1 MLLSPSLNS
10 YSQENLSKESAV
22 KDIDFFFNQAEQIH
36 PDLYFEI
43 SKQDLNEHIQLLK
56 NTIKDS
62 ISISEF
68 SRKMRVLV
76 NKIGDGHTNT
86 NIIFS
91 KEQRDKIQNEKILL
105 PFKLSIH
112 SEKFF
117 VKETKTESLLEGDEI
132 LSINGIAVKELLTL
146 KKYTSVDIDSHRE
159 KQLEKYFNYFL
170 FTEYGFTKKINLSI
184 LRNGEILSKEVN
196 LLERP
201 ENNKKPKYS
210 FNEINDTT
218 DLLQINTFS
227 GLKKK
232 DYKQFLN
239 SAFDRI
245 KDKGTNLLIIDLRNN
260 GGGNSKFGA
269 ILLQYINV
277 TKYRFN
283 QKKQIKTSKPEKSY
297 IRKNHIKWYMYPFAF
312 FSKTKR
318 ALLFKKNGSLTDLNL
333 QDENLKTINHP
344 YKGKVCVL
352 SSNGTYSAAAS
363 FAVAFRYAERGL
375 IVGDTIG
382 QPYSGFI
389 DKIPVVLPNSH
400 ITGGVSFKR
409 YEFIEANEENKNQGI
424 PADIYIDVDGF
435 DTEKELYQKVINIME
450 ASSSNSSKKSS
461 Q

>member
-56 NTIKDS
+56 NSIKDS

-68 SRKMRVLV
+68 SREMRVLV

-91 KEQRDKIQNEKILL
+91 KVQRDKIKNEKIHL
-105 PFKLSIH
+105 PFKLSIN
-112 SEKFF
+112 SNRFF
-117 VKETKTESLLEGDEI
+117 VKGTKTERLIEGDEI
-132 LSINGIAVKELLTL
+132 VSINGIAVKELLTL
-146 KKYTSVDIDSHRE
+146 KKYASVDTDSYRE
-159 KQLEKYFNYFL
+159 KQLEKHFNYFL
-170 FTEYGFTKKINLSI
+170 FIEYGFTEKINLNI
-184 LRNGEILSKEVN
+184 LRDGEILNKKVN
-196 LLERP
+196 LLERT

-218 DLLQINTFS
+218 DVLQINSFS
-227 GLKKK
+227 GLEKKN
-232 DYKQFLN
+232 YKQFLDSVFN
-239 SAFDRI
+239 RI
-245 KDKGTNLLIIDLRNN
+245 KDKSTNQLIIDLRNN
-260 GGGNSKFGA
+260 GGGNSKYGA
-269 ILLQYINV
+269 ILLAYINV
-277 TKYRFN
+277 TKYRCN
-283 QKKQIKTSKPEKSY
+283 QKMQIKTSKPEKKY

-333 QDENLKTINHP
+333 QDEKLKTIKHP

-352 SSNGTYSAAAS
+352 SSNNTYSAAAD

-382 QPYSGFI
+382 QPYFGFI
-389 DKIPVVLPNSH
+389 DMIPVILPNSH
-400 ITGGVSFKR
+400 ITGGVSFKK
-409 YEFIEANEENKNQGI
+409 YEYIGANEENKKQGI
-424 PADIYIDVDGF
+424 PPDIYIDINSIN
-435 DTEKELYQKVINIME
+435 TEKELYQTIINVIG
-450 ASSSNSSKKSS
+450 ASSIDTIKKSS
-461 Q
+461 N